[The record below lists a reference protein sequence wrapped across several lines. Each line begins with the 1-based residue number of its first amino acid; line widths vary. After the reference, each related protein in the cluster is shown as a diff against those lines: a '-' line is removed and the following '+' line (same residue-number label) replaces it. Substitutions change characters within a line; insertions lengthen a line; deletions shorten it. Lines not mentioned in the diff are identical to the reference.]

1 MRAFLKCSV
10 CIMLSVLVIA
20 SSTLLASGLQPIDL
34 KSPSAVSLAMD
45 GSDLVVETDG
55 LGSYQVVLAFAHDN
69 GLEITF
75 SCQETDILTLG
86 AGDLSASAIDKIS
99 QISGVVSISA
109 ERKAHTLFT
118 PNDPS
123 RNLQWGLDSINAYD
137 AWDITRG
144 NHSVVV
150 GVLDTG
156 IDWTHPDIAANIWSD
171 SEGYHGY
178 NFIDGNRQPM
188 DDNINSYDESGV
200 WQSDTYTYH
209 GTHVAGVIGA
219 VIDNSL
225 GVAGMAQ
232 AQLMS
237 VKVMNDSGEGT
248 DATVASG
255 IRWAVDHGAD
265 IVTMSLGVEGISST
279 LNNAINYASNHGVVL
294 VAASGNSGSSD
305 VSYPAANP
313 KVIAVGAIDN
323 TEHPATFS
331 NYGTG
336 LDVMAPGSSI
346 YSTMTGSGYQYLSG
360 TSTAAPYVA
369 GIAALLLTVN
379 PVLTP
384 EQVGQTINS
393 TATDIRTTGY
403 DEYSGWGIVDAFRAV
418 EEVSGPAVTITE
430 YPPYA
435 AINSTFSITWMV
447 TGGNPGVI
455 QSTRLSW
462 GESPTSLTQSS
473 TSFSGQTWA
482 TFTVDDIQ
490 SLLVNGTLYIK
501 AYATVDGSYYES
513 EVLELPVH
521 EPTGGDLFTQF
532 LRDVRSFILDDLG
545 IFNFMIIL
553 GLLIAVPLIIVA
565 ARPKRRRAIVQA
577 SPQLHQYQPIAPAH
591 HLPPPP
597 PPPPMFETYIDLMGG
612 DIMPSS
618 VTVFEGTKVVWVN
631 RTWAPP
637 PGVMIRS
644 GTVDLAGEHPDG
656 TFQSGMLIAPGDYWS
671 ATFHRAGV
679 YPYYITGVWKAGRV
693 VVESV
698 KPRQGAS

>member
-1 MRAFLKCSV
+1 MF
-10 CIMLSVLVIA
+10 SVLVVT
-20 SSTLLASGLQPIDL
+20 SSAVLVSGLRL
-34 KSPSAVSLAMD
+34 VESSSPLAVSLAVG
-45 GSDLVVETDG
+45 GSNIVVETDG
-55 LGSYQVVLAFAHDN
+55 LGSFQELLALAYEE
-69 GLEITF
+69 GLDITF
-75 SCQETDILTLG
+75 SNQEAGILTIG
-86 AGDLSASAIDKIS
+86 AGGLDAQAIDRVS
-99 QISGVVSISA
+99 QIDGVVSVSA

-123 RNLQWGLDSINAYD
+123 RNLQWGLDTVNAYE

-156 IDWTHPDIAANIWSD
+156 VDWTHPDIAANIWSD
-171 SEGYHGY
+171 ADGYHGY

-188 DDNINSYDESGV
+188 DDNVNSYDEYGI
-200 WQSDTYTYH
+200 WQPDTYTYH
-209 GTHVAGVIGA
+209 GTHVAGVIGS
-219 VIDNSL
+219 VIDNSV

-232 AQLMS
+232 AQLMA

-248 DATVASG
+248 DSTVASG
-255 IRWAVDHGAD
+255 IRWAVDNGAD
-265 IVTMSLGVEGISST
+265 IVTMSLGVEGISTT
-279 LNNAINYASNHGVVL
+279 LNNAINYASNNGVVL
-294 VAASGNSGSSD
+294 IAASGNSGSSV

-313 KVIAVGAIDN
+313 KVIAVGAVDN
-323 TEHPATFS
+323 SERPASFS

-346 YSTMTGSGYQYLSG
+346 YSTMTGGGYQYLSG
-360 TSTAAPYVA
+360 TSTACPFVA
-369 GIAALLLTVN
+369 GVVALLLTVN
-379 PVLTP
+379 PSLTP
-384 EQVGQTINS
+384 EQVGLTINS

-403 DEYSGWGIVDAFRAV
+403 DEYSGWGIVNAFQAV

-430 YPPYA
+430 HPSYA
-435 AINSTFSITWMV
+435 AINGTFSITWMV
-447 TGGNPGVI
+447 TGGSPGII

-473 TSFSGQTWA
+473 GSYSGQTWA
-482 TFTVDDIQ
+482 TFTVNDIP
-490 SLLVNGTLYIK
+490 SLPVNGTLYLR
-501 AYATVDGSYYES
+501 AFATIDGANYES
-513 EVLELPVH
+513 EMLELPVH

-532 LRDVRSFILDDLG
+532 LRNVQKFIVDDLG
-545 IFNFMIIL
+545 VFNFLIVL

-565 ARPKRRRAIVQA
+565 ARPRRRRAIAQA
-577 SPQLHQYQPIAPAH
+577 NPQLHQYQPIAPVH
-591 HLPPPP
+591 HIPPPP
-597 PPPPMFETYIDLMGG
+597 PPPPRFETYVDLMGG
-612 DIMPSS
+612 EIMPTS

-644 GTVDLAGEHPDG
+644 GTVDQAGEHPDG

-671 ATFHRAGV
+671 ATFHRPGV
-679 YPYYITGVWKAGRV
+679 YPYYITGVWKVGRV

-698 KPRQGAS
+698 KPRTEAS